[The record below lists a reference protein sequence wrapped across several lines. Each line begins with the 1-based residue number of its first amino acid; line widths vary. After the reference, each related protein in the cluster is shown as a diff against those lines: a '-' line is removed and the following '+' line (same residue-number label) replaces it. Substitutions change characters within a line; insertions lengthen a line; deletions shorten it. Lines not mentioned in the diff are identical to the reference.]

1 MNLLTRRKQNADSDM
16 AASAASVKAGL
27 NAQTIAFVGMLG
39 ALSAVLMM
47 LEIPLPFAPS
57 FLKMDIGEL
66 PALFA
71 GFFLGPA
78 AGAGVVFVKIILK
91 LVFKGTSTAFVGDFS
106 NLVGSL
112 VFILTASIIYK
123 KNRTKKGAILSMV
136 VATVLVSIVY
146 IFLNAYLMFPLYS
159 RLYGLP
165 MDVIIGMGSAVNPL
179 VHDEL
184 TMMLWAVLP
193 FNLVKYTL
201 TSVITFLLYKRCG
214 NALRNLMN
222 RKK

>member
-1 MNLLTRRKQNADSDM
+1 MKKRIYDNGSEIAGSQ
-16 AASAASVKAGL
+16 SAANVKGR
-27 NAQTIAFVGMLG
+27 NAAMTVAFVGMLG

-78 AGAGVVFVKIILK
+78 AGVGVVFVKIALK
-91 LVFKGTSTAFVGDFS
+91 LIFKGTTTAFVGDFS
-106 NLVGSL
+106 NLVGSC
-112 VFILTASIIYK
+112 VFILTAAIIYK
-123 KNRTKKGAILSMV
+123 KNKTKKGAILSV
-136 VATVLVSIVY
+136 VIATVLVSVVY
-146 IFLNAYLMFPLYS
+146 IFLNAFIMFPMYS
-159 RLYGLP
+159 NLYGLP
-165 MDVIIGMGSAVNPL
+165 MDVIISMGSAVNPL

-201 TSVITFLLYKRCG
+201 TSVLTFLLYKRCG
-214 NALRNLMN
+214 NALRGIMN
-222 RKK
+222 RKQ

>member
-1 MNLLTRRKQNADSDM
+1 MSKRNKTYNADSGM
-16 AASAASVKAGL
+16 AQSGVSEQEKGRNVAMQV
-27 NAQTIAFVGMLG
+27 AFVGMLG

-71 GFFLGPA
+71 GFFLGPV
-78 AGAGVVFVKIILK
+78 AGVGVVFVKIALK
-91 LVFKGTSTAFVGDFS
+91 LIFKGTTTAFVGDFS
-106 NLVGSL
+106 NLVGSC
-112 VFILTASIIYK
+112 VFILTAALIDK
-123 KNRTKKGAILSMV
+123 KNKTKRGAILSMV
-136 VATVLVSIVY
+136 VATVLVSVVY
-146 IFLNAYLMFPLYS
+146 IFLNAFIMFPMYS
-159 RLYGLP
+159 NLYGLP

-201 TSVITFLLYKRCG
+201 TSVLTFLLYKRCG
-214 NALRNLMN
+214 NALRGIMHKN
-222 RKK
+222 

>member
-1 MNLLTRRKQNADSDM
+1 MKKNRVYENGSELAGSSEAVNAKGK
-16 AASAASVKAGL
+16 SAAMRAAV
-27 NAQTIAFVGMLG
+27 VGMLG

-78 AGAGVVFVKIILK
+78 AGVGVVFVKIALK
-91 LVFKGTSTAFVGDFS
+91 LIFKGTTTAFVGDFS
-106 NLVGSL
+106 NLVGSC

-123 KNRTKKGAILSMV
+123 KNKTKKGAIMALVIS
-136 VATVLVSIVY
+136 TVLVSVVY
-146 IFLNAYLMFPLYS
+146 IFLNAFIMFPMYS
-159 RLYGLP
+159 NLYGLP

-201 TSVITFLLYKRCG
+201 TSVLTFLLYKRCG
-214 NALRNLMN
+214 TALRGIMH
-222 RKK
+222 KD